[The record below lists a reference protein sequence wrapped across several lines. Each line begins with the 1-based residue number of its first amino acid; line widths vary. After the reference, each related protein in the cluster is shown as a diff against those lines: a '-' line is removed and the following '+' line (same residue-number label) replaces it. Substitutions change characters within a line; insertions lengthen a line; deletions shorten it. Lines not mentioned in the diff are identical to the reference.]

1 MGHKI
6 IEAVIENGKIKY
18 VDKKLPD
25 GRLTVH
31 LIYDAVDEVPPENEI
46 ANIVRKSSGI
56 YKNVDVESE
65 AEKLRMIKEL
75 EVVNPFV

>member
-31 LIYDAVDEVPPENEI
+31 VIYDSVDEAPPENEI
-46 ANIVRKSSGI
+46 ADIVRKSSGI
-56 YKNVDVESE
+56 YKGVEE
-65 AEKLRMIKEL
+65 R
-75 EVVNPFV
+75 

>member
-6 IEAVIENGKIKY
+6 IEAVVENGKIKS

-31 LIYDAVDEVPPENEI
+31 LIYDVVDEAPAENEI
-46 ANIVRKSSGI
+46 ANIVRKTSGI
-56 YKNVDVESE
+56 YKEIDVETE
-65 AEKLRMIKEL
+65 TGKLRMNWERN
-75 EVVNPFV
+75 V